1 MAAVGGGGAEDFADF
16 FLEAFVEHAVCF
28 VENYVIDVAEVGGA
42 FVYEVVE
49 AAGGSD
55 DYVGGFQGQALR
67 IFGDATVDADSGE
80 VGGRGEGLH
89 LSVDLH
95 SEFAGWGNY
104 DRPSW

>member
-1 MAAVGGGGAEDFADF
+1 MGGAEDFADF
-16 FLEAFVEHAVCF
+16 FLETFVKHAVCF
-28 VENYVIDVAEVGGA
+28 VEDDVADVAEVGGA

-67 IFGDATVDADSGE
+67 VFGDAAVDAHGGE
-80 VGGRGEGLH
+80 VGGGGEGFH

-95 SEFAGWGNY
+95 GEFAGWRDY
-104 DRPSW
+104 DRSSW

>member
-1 MAAVGGGGAEDFADF
+1 MAVFGGGGAEDFADF

-28 VENYVIDVAEVGGA
+28 VEDDVADVAEVGGA

-49 AAGGSD
+49 AAGGGD

-67 IFGDATVDADSGE
+67 VFGDAAVDADGGE
-80 VGGRGEGLH
+80 VGGGGERLH

-95 SEFAGWGNY
+95 SEFAGWG
-104 DRPSW
+104 DDDCPSW